1 MSAAARQQGQRRPRQ
16 AARPAQPRSSALA
29 QIHIAKK
36 QLGLDDDAYR
46 AMLWGVARVRSS
58 KDLDHA
64 GRTAVLEHLKK
75 CGFKSAP
82 PKTPTPG
89 RPHNMAV
96 PDREALLAKIE
107 AHVLE
112 SERGWAYVDGIARQ
126 MFGLDKVAFCRPH
139 QLHKI
144 VAALEIDRR
153 RHPGRPNE

>member
-1 MSAAARQQGQRRPRQ
+1 MSTAAARRQQPRP
-16 AARPAQPRSSALA
+16 AARPAQQRSSALA

-36 QLGLDDDAYR
+36 QLGLDDDTYR

-82 PKTPTPG
+82 PKKPTPG

-96 PDREALLAKIE
+96 PDRADLLAKIE

-126 MFGLDKVAFCRPH
+126 MFGLAKVAFCQPH
-139 QLHKI
+139 QLHAI

-153 RHPGRPNE
+153 RHPGRPHA